1 MRKIVL
7 SVVIALFGLLS
18 VQASDYTKLTFQQ
31 VDGTKQSVDLQSLV
45 ITFSDGQLLAT
56 NENGDQSFALRN
68 LAKMYFSTSSIIG
81 DVNRDGF
88 VNISDVTCII
98 NYILNGDG
106 SNIDL
111 EAAELNGDGTINISD
126 ATKLINMILQ

>member
-1 MRKIVL
+1 MKKSIL

-18 VQASDYTKLTFQQ
+18 LQASNYTKLTFQQ
-31 VDGTKQSVDLQSLV
+31 IDGTKQSVDLQSLV

-56 NENGDQSFALRN
+56 NANGDQSFALRN
-68 LAKMYFSTSSIIG
+68 LTKMYFSTSSIIG
-81 DVNRDGF
+81 DVNRDGS
-88 VNISDVTCII
+88 VNISDVICII

-111 EAAELNGDGTINISD
+111 EAAELIVDGTINIYD

>member
-18 VQASDYTKLTFQQ
+18 VQASNYTKLTFQQ

-56 NENGDQSFALRN
+56 NEKGDQSFSLRN

-81 DVNRDGF
+81 DVNRDGY

-98 NYILNGDG
+98 NYILNGEG

-126 ATKLINMILQ
+126 AIKLINMILQ

>member
-18 VQASDYTKLTFQQ
+18 VQASNYTKLTFQQ

-81 DVNRDGF
+81 DVNRDGY

>member
-18 VQASDYTKLTFQQ
+18 VQASNYTKLTFQQ

-56 NENGDQSFALRN
+56 NEKGDQSFTLRN

>member
-1 MRKIVL
+1 MRKIIL

-18 VQASDYTKLTFQQ
+18 VQASNYTKLTFQQ

-81 DVNRDGF
+81 DVNRDGY

>member
-81 DVNRDGF
+81 DVNRDGY

>member
-1 MRKIVL
+1 MRKIIL

-18 VQASDYTKLTFQQ
+18 VQASNYTKLTFQQ

-81 DVNRDGF
+81 DVNRDGY
-88 VNISDVTCII
+88 VNISDVICII

-106 SNIDL
+106 SKIDL

>member
-81 DVNRDGF
+81 DVNRDGS
-88 VNISDVTCII
+88 VNISDVICII

>member
-1 MRKIVL
+1 MKKRIL

-18 VQASDYTKLTFQQ
+18 LQASNYTKLTFQQ
-31 VDGTKQSVDLQSLV
+31 IDGTKQSVDLQSLV

-56 NENGDQSFALRN
+56 NANGDQSFALRN

-81 DVNRDGF
+81 DVNRDGS
-88 VNISDVTCII
+88 VNISDVICII

>member
-18 VQASDYTKLTFQQ
+18 VQASNYTKLTFQQ

-45 ITFSDGQLLAT
+45 ITFSDCQLLAT
-56 NENGDQSFALRN
+56 NEKGDQSFALRN

>member
-18 VQASDYTKLTFQQ
+18 VQASNYTKLTFQQ

-56 NENGDQSFALRN
+56 NEKCSQSFALRN
-68 LAKMYFSTSSIIG
+68 LAKM
-81 DVNRDGF
+81 
-88 VNISDVTCII
+88 
-98 NYILNGDG
+98 
-106 SNIDL
+106 
-111 EAAELNGDGTINISD
+111 
-126 ATKLINMILQ
+126 

>member
-18 VQASDYTKLTFQQ
+18 VQASNYTKLTFQQ
-31 VDGTKQSVDLQSLV
+31 VD
-45 ITFSDGQLLAT
+45 
-56 NENGDQSFALRN
+56 GDQSFALRN

-81 DVNRDGF
+81 DVNRDGY
-88 VNISDVTCII
+88 VNISDVICII

>member
-1 MRKIVL
+1 MKKSIL

-18 VQASDYTKLTFQQ
+18 LQASNYTKLTFQQ
-31 VDGTKQSVDLQSLV
+31 IDGTKQSVDLQSLV

-56 NENGDQSFALRN
+56 NANGDQSFALRN

-81 DVNRDGF
+81 DVNRDGS
-88 VNISDVTCII
+88 VNISDVICII

>member
-1 MRKIVL
+1 L
-7 SVVIALFGLLS
+7 
-18 VQASDYTKLTFQQ
+18 QASNYTKLTFQQ
-31 VDGTKQSVDLQSLV
+31 IDGTKQSVDLQSLV
-45 ITFSDGQLLAT
+45 ITFSDGPLLAT
-56 NENGDQSFALRN
+56 NANGDQSFALRN

-81 DVNRDGF
+81 DVNRDGS
-88 VNISDVTCII
+88 VNISDVICII

>member
-18 VQASDYTKLTFQQ
+18 LQASNYTKLTFQQ

-56 NENGDQSFALRN
+56 NEKGDLSFALRN

-81 DVNRDGF
+81 DVNRDGY